1 MLQHAEQKFKKVLVA
16 HDMTVVN
23 IWNSLPKHVVLA
35 ESTNSF
41 KSWLDKHW
49 RNQDIIYN
57 FKSETMG
64 TRSEINST
72 L

>member
-41 KSWLDKHW
+41 KSRLDNHW
-49 RNQDIIYN
+49 
-57 FKSETMG
+57 K
-64 TRSEINST
+64 TRDN
-72 L
+72 LQL